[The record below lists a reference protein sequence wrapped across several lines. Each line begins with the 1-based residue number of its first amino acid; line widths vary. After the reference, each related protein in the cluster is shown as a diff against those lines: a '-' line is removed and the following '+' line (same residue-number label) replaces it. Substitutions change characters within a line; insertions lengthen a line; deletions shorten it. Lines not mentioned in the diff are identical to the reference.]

1 MAKRGRKPNPNKR
14 RGYFHEEEE
23 QAFVQ
28 YLQSDDKDEKE
39 TIFRYKLLPPLTKMV
54 ESIIRRYNLY
64 TPEEDFSDTF
74 NDTMSFLLSKI
85 DNFNPESGYKAYSY
99 CGTICKNYLIFK
111 INQYNKNIK
120 RNERYELVKDEVNNN
135 IKYSYSPYSDKIK
148 HLTELIVGTTNK
160 IKDMVCNKDKFKLS
174 ENEIKVGNAL
184 IDLLA
189 NWEDL
194 FSRMGSNK
202 FNKSSILLFLK
213 EITLLDTKEIRDGM
227 RKYKNVYKELR
238 KKMID
243 DIYIDVL

>member
-1 MAKRGRKPNPNKR
+1 MAKRGRKPSNKKK
-14 RGYFHEEEE
+14 GYFGECEEN
-23 QAFVQ
+23 AFVQ
-28 YLQSDDKDEKE
+28 FITADTQEEKNI
-39 TIFRYKLLPPLTKMV
+39 IFNEKLLFPLTKMV

-64 TPEEDFSDTF
+64 TPEETF
-74 NDTMSFLLSKI
+74 EETFDDTMSFLLSKM

-111 INQYNKNIK
+111 INQFNKNLK

-135 IKYSYSPYSDKIK
+135 IKFSYDPHFDKIQY
-148 HLTELIVGTTNK
+148 LNDL
-160 IKDMVCNKDKFKLS
+160 IKDTVKKINDMLNNRERLKLND
-174 ENEIKVGNAL
+174 NEIKVGGAL
-184 IDLLA
+184 VELLS

-227 RKYKNVYKELR
+227 RKYKNAYKDLR
-238 KKMID
+238 KKMLS
-243 DIYIDVL
+243 DIYN